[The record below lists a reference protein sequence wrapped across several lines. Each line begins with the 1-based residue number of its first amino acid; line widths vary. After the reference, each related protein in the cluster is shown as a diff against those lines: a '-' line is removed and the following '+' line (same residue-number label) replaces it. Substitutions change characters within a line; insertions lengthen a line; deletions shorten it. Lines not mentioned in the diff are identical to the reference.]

1 MSEVF
6 DIFMRAKHRKYF
18 EMLKKAILF
27 DVDSKSASQ
36 TVSTVLDPSD
46 IDLNKLI
53 CFRCI
58 SARRDTENKE
68 GDNTLSSLSNRYYEK
83 TKDDESNPTVANFE
97 DALHSTDKALSGVYD
112 GLFEKVIKK
121 VKKFGGIRENE
132 TVVKII
138 STLSQQQL
146 LKGNTTVVYESNN
159 HQLPESYNGLGYLNL
174 ISIIM
179 EVEIYLEDFLKKS
192 NETEKPADINLLFIE
207 EPEAHTHPQLQYVFI
222 KNIKSLLIDGISD
235 EQGNRL
241 INLQTIITSHSSH
254 IVSECDFDDIKYF
267 KRSSN
272 TEVISQNLKE
282 LETRYKTEKDP
293 ERNHFKFLLEKFKQL
308 HDISPTD
315 NAPKNLHNLKGEA
328 LENLVSYLLTI
339 SGNIFNVDRNLRTST
354 NEIDQIVT
362 LTPQGKVL
370 LTYHLI
376 DPKLD
381 TFLGECKNYDKAV
394 SVTYIGKFCSL
405 LLTNNIKIGILF
417 SYYGTSGTGWSNGAG
432 LIKKFYLHKEKLEDK
447 YCIIDF
453 SIKEFEA
460 ILNGK
465 NLLQIIDEQL
475 KSLQF
480 DTDYSRY
487 LSKHPA
493 ED

>member
-1 MSEVF
+1 MI
-6 DIFMRAKHRKYF
+6 DIMPDDK
-18 EMLKKAILF
+18 EISKALN
-27 DVDSKSASQ
+27 
-36 TVSTVLDPSD
+36 VLNNISD
-46 IDLNKLI
+46 KL
-53 CFRCI
+53 R
-58 SARRDTENKE
+58 
-68 GDNTLSSLSNRYYEK
+68 YEK
-83 TKDDESNPTVANFE
+83 ICEISEAQKNT
-97 DALHSTDKALSGVYD
+97 Y
-112 GLFEKVIKK
+112 KK
-121 VKKFGGIRENE
+121 
-132 TVVKII
+132 
-138 STLSQQQL
+138 
-146 LKGNTTVVYESNN
+146 
-159 HQLPESYNGLGYLNL
+159 
-174 ISIIM
+174 
-179 EVEIYLEDFLKKS
+179 
-192 NETEKPADINLLFIE
+192 
-207 EPEAHTHPQLQYVFI
+207 
-222 KNIKSLLIDGISD
+222 
-235 EQGNRL
+235 
-241 INLQTIITSHSSH
+241 
-254 IVSECDFDDIKYF
+254 
-267 KRSSN
+267 
-272 TEVISQNLKE
+272 
-282 LETRYKTEKDP
+282 
-293 ERNHFKFLLEKFKQL
+293 LLEKFKQL

-493 ED
+493 EDYAYLGLPANFLIFDEYVAFMEMLGTKENAAVLNKLKQIVMLGRQAGFSLILACQRPDAKYLGDGIRDQFNFRVALGRMSEMGYGMMFGETTKDFFLKQIKGRGYVDVGTSVISEFYTPLVPKGHDFLKEIKKLTDSRQGVQAACEAKAAEAD

>member
-1 MSEVF
+1 MI
-6 DIFMRAKHRKYF
+6 DIMPDDKEIF
-18 EMLKKAILF
+18 KALN
-27 DVDSKSASQ
+27 
-36 TVSTVLDPSD
+36 VLNSISD
-46 IDLNKLI
+46 KL
-53 CFRCI
+53 R
-58 SARRDTENKE
+58 
-68 GDNTLSSLSNRYYEK
+68 YEK
-83 TKDDESNPTVANFE
+83 ICEISEAQKNT
-97 DALHSTDKALSGVYD
+97 Y
-112 GLFEKVIKK
+112 KK
-121 VKKFGGIRENE
+121 
-132 TVVKII
+132 
-138 STLSQQQL
+138 
-146 LKGNTTVVYESNN
+146 
-159 HQLPESYNGLGYLNL
+159 
-174 ISIIM
+174 
-179 EVEIYLEDFLKKS
+179 
-192 NETEKPADINLLFIE
+192 
-207 EPEAHTHPQLQYVFI
+207 
-222 KNIKSLLIDGISD
+222 
-235 EQGNRL
+235 
-241 INLQTIITSHSSH
+241 
-254 IVSECDFDDIKYF
+254 
-267 KRSSN
+267 
-272 TEVISQNLKE
+272 
-282 LETRYKTEKDP
+282 
-293 ERNHFKFLLEKFKQL
+293 LLEKFKQL

-381 TFLGECKNYDKAV
+381 TFLGEC
-394 SVTYIGKFCSL
+394 
-405 LLTNNIKIGILF
+405 NIKIGILF

>member
-1 MSEVF
+1 MI
-6 DIFMRAKHRKYF
+6 DIMPDDK
-18 EMLKKAILF
+18 EISKALN
-27 DVDSKSASQ
+27 
-36 TVSTVLDPSD
+36 VLNSISD
-46 IDLNKLI
+46 KL
-53 CFRCI
+53 R
-58 SARRDTENKE
+58 
-68 GDNTLSSLSNRYYEK
+68 YEK
-83 TKDDESNPTVANFE
+83 ICEISEAQKNT
-97 DALHSTDKALSGVYD
+97 Y
-112 GLFEKVIKK
+112 KK
-121 VKKFGGIRENE
+121 
-132 TVVKII
+132 
-138 STLSQQQL
+138 
-146 LKGNTTVVYESNN
+146 
-159 HQLPESYNGLGYLNL
+159 
-174 ISIIM
+174 
-179 EVEIYLEDFLKKS
+179 
-192 NETEKPADINLLFIE
+192 
-207 EPEAHTHPQLQYVFI
+207 
-222 KNIKSLLIDGISD
+222 
-235 EQGNRL
+235 
-241 INLQTIITSHSSH
+241 
-254 IVSECDFDDIKYF
+254 
-267 KRSSN
+267 
-272 TEVISQNLKE
+272 
-282 LETRYKTEKDP
+282 
-293 ERNHFKFLLEKFKQL
+293 LLEKFKQL

-432 LIKKFYLHKEKLEDK
+432 LIKKFYLHKEKLGDK

>member
-1 MSEVF
+1 MI
-6 DIFMRAKHRKYF
+6 DIMPDDK
-18 EMLKKAILF
+18 EISKALN
-27 DVDSKSASQ
+27 
-36 TVSTVLDPSD
+36 VLNNISD
-46 IDLNKLI
+46 KL
-53 CFRCI
+53 R
-58 SARRDTENKE
+58 
-68 GDNTLSSLSNRYYEK
+68 YEK
-83 TKDDESNPTVANFE
+83 ICEISEAQKNT
-97 DALHSTDKALSGVYD
+97 Y
-112 GLFEKVIKK
+112 KK
-121 VKKFGGIRENE
+121 
-132 TVVKII
+132 
-138 STLSQQQL
+138 
-146 LKGNTTVVYESNN
+146 
-159 HQLPESYNGLGYLNL
+159 
-174 ISIIM
+174 
-179 EVEIYLEDFLKKS
+179 
-192 NETEKPADINLLFIE
+192 
-207 EPEAHTHPQLQYVFI
+207 
-222 KNIKSLLIDGISD
+222 
-235 EQGNRL
+235 
-241 INLQTIITSHSSH
+241 
-254 IVSECDFDDIKYF
+254 
-267 KRSSN
+267 
-272 TEVISQNLKE
+272 
-282 LETRYKTEKDP
+282 
-293 ERNHFKFLLEKFKQL
+293 LLEKFKQL

-315 NAPKNLHNLKGEA
+315 NAP
-328 LENLVSYLLTI
+328 
-339 SGNIFNVDRNLRTST
+339 